1 MFCRNCGFQMPDGA
15 GFCTNCGAALTASEP
30 APAPA
35 PAAQPAPAPVAQPA
49 PAPVEQPAPAPAP
62 QKKSSKAALW
72 IILGVLLAAGV
83 TVAILWYTGA
93 FEEDKKTGGSMPV
106 APYAGNVGDPS
117 GDGTNQ
123 PGLTLPGLMD
133 GTQMDATTT
142 TTESPSAPTTTV
154 TKKPTTTTSTTK
166 KPTTTTINKP
176 TQAAPVL
183 SSDNPYADVYVA
195 GRVYVFA
202 DSASRKLT
210 SADLA
215 GMTLEQL
222 CIARNEIYARHGY
235 VFSDKN
241 LLEYFQQFSWYH
253 PKGKAGDLSSLSLS
267 ATEIAN
273 VDILKAKENALK
285 NGEEDSGTYTVSNGK
300 IQVSIP
306 EVWNDVAV
314 IETDPDRLSFYEAIS
329 NDEGWGGHLVTIAL
343 YSDLGYQNIPKIRTL
358 GELTDEDGD
367 HWYVAAWFPT
377 DVQFSETGAAN
388 YAAMEE
394 EIDAILASLEAC
406 KGYFFEAY

>member
-35 PAAQPAPAPVAQPA
+35 PAAQPAPAP
-49 PAPVEQPAPAPAP
+49 AP

-83 TVAILWYTGA
+83 TVAILWYAGV

-123 PGLTLPGLMD
+123 PGLTLPGLVDGTTQTTAGDLDLMD
-133 GTQMDATTT
+133 DTQMDATTT
-142 TTESPSAPTTTV
+142 TT
-154 TKKPTTTTSTTK
+154 STTAS
-166 KPTTTTINKP
+166 TTTTINKP
-176 TQAAPVL
+176 TTAAPVL

-195 GRVYVFA
+195 GRVYIFS

-210 SADLA
+210 DADLV
-215 GMTLEQL
+215 GLSLEEL
-222 CIARNEIYARHGY
+222 CVARNEIYARHGY

-253 PKGKAGDLSSLSLS
+253 PKGKAGDLSGISLSS
-267 ATEIAN
+267 TEIAN
-273 VDILKAKENALK
+273 VDILKAKETALK
-285 NGEEDSGTYTVSNGK
+285 NGEEDSGTFTVSNGK

-314 IETDPDRLSFYEAIS
+314 IETDPDRLSFYEVIS
-329 NDEGWGGHLVTIAL
+329 HDEGWGGHLVTIAL
-343 YSDLGYQNIPKIRTL
+343 YSDLDYQNMPHYRDL
-358 GELTDEDGD
+358 GELTDGDGNL
-367 HWYVAAWFPT
+367 WYVAAWFPT

-394 EIDAILASLEAC
+394 EIDTILASLEAC